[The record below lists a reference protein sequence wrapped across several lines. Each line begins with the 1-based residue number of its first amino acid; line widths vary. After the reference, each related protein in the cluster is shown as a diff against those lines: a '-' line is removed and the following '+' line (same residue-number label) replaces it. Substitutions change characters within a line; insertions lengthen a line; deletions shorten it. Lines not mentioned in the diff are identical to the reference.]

1 MSIENSDKQLDD
13 DSSLEKKP
21 YLNQQELKD
30 PLSSLHNEDCEER
43 RKFIPSINPID
54 YPSGLKKD
62 KTFTLKSLNY
72 SKNLKRF

>member
-1 MSIENSDKQLDD
+1 MSMENSDKQLDD
-13 DSSLEKKP
+13 SSSEKKP
-21 YLNQQELKD
+21 DQSQEEVKD

-43 RKFIPSINPID
+43 RKFIPSITPLA

-62 KTFTLKSLNY
+62 KTLTLKSLHY